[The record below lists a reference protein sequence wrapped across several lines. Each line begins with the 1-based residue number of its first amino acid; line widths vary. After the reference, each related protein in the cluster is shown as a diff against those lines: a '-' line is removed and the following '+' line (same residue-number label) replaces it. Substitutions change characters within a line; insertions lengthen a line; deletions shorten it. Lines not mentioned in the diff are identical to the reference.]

1 MEIERTGSTE
11 LTISGN
17 IKSIED
23 SLRIKEAVNAL
34 RDSGA
39 RSLNLQI
46 SDSFSMTSTVIGNLM
61 KLVHHGR
68 RSEAVRAAGRT
79 EPGNRVQCAPG
90 GALAPVPVPTAHSPA

>member
-39 RSLNLQI
+39 RSLHLQI

-61 KLVHHGR
+61 KLVHHDKVPLSITVGDQRLYELLDELNLTAVFNVR
-68 RSEAVRAAGRT
+68 RAGR
-79 EPGNRVQCAPG
+79 
-90 GALAPVPVPTAHSPA
+90 